1 METFRSLDSYEM
13 KLMLGS
19 TDTPWGIAEA
29 LHGITPNATPAIEI
43 GDHPGAL
50 KRNPNVD
57 LLPW

>member
-1 METFRSLDSYEM
+1 
-13 KLMLGS
+13 MLGS